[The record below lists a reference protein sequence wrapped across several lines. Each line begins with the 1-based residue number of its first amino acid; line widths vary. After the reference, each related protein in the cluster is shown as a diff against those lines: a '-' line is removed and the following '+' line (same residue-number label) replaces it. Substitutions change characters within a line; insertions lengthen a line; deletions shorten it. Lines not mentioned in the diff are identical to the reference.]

1 LHPEKLASFANKKNL
16 LDALTVLSDT
26 LGQPTGSFTLL
37 GIQYNMLRQNL
48 CANVP
53 MITATIK
60 QRTRKIRIAAR
71 NLFVKRTLLQGLVM
85 SLFSW
90 TGSWHRYTKK
100 VINQWTMMIEMTLWG
115 RRPASGRSR
124 FLFWHSVGTP
134 DLHPGFAL
142 AFTAVKAEWNRLCRL
157 QVGLPANRMCGPQ
170 IKLVL
175 QEWQWSITQ
184 GSMWVFPEGSCPIG
198 WCSLKTLKRL
208 AKSAWMRTMW
218 KLDTKTTEPLSG
230 QFPLLHIQ
238 QHGVGELSYYEKRVL
253 IGSAIDARVL
263 ERLGSTM
270 ACHCGETTPS
280 REHVTFH
287 CDVAAWSLPL
297 RSSDERRL
305 LVALVPQAEQV
316 GFSQPEPN
324 VKLVEF
330 LKCHPSNHPLLA
342 IDGSCLLTPAGQ
354 EDWQRA
360 SWGIAAAD
368 GPDFQGPVVGVEQT
382 PHAGERCALLH
393 VCLASHL
400 ANKPV
405 QILCDNR
412 AVFLR
417 FQRGLEFDRWAGDL
431 HCFWHYIRSLVIAGS
446 SIVWIPSHGK
456 NVTWT
461 PPPGL
466 SATLCRELNARADRA
481 ANSAAT
487 NWKAEFAKMQELHA
501 EAVAWPTHA
510 FHLQVNNTMR
520 FWRAML
526 DMED

>member
-1 LHPEKLASFANKKNL
+1 
-16 LDALTVLSDT
+16 
-26 LGQPTGSFTLL
+26 
-37 GIQYNMLRQNL
+37 
-48 CANVP
+48 
-53 MITATIK
+53 
-60 QRTRKIRIAAR
+60 
-71 NLFVKRTLLQGLVM
+71 
-85 SLFSW
+85 
-90 TGSWHRYTKK
+90 
-100 VINQWTMMIEMTLWG
+100 
-115 RRPASGRSR
+115 
-124 FLFWHSVGTP
+124 
-134 DLHPGFAL
+134 
-142 AFTAVKAEWNRLCRL
+142 
-157 QVGLPANRMCGPQ
+157 
-170 IKLVL
+170 
-175 QEWQWSITQ
+175 
-184 GSMWVFPEGSCPIG
+184 
-198 WCSLKTLKRL
+198 
-208 AKSAWMRTMW
+208 MW

-230 QFPLLHIQ
+230 QFPLFHIQ

-253 IGSAIDARVL
+253 IGAAIDARVL

-324 VKLVEF
+324 MKLVEF

-368 GPDFQGPVVGVEQT
+368 GPDFQGPVIGVEQT

-431 HCFWHYIRSLVIAGS
+431 HCFWHYIRSLVSAGS

-501 EAVAWPTHA
+501 EAVAWSTRESTHA